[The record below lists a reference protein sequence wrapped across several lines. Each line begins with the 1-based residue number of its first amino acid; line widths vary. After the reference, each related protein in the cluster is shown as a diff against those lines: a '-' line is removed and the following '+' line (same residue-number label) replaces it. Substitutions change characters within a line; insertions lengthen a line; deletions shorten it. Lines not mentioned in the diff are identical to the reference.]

1 MRLVRLNFD
10 DDADEIE
17 PTRVTVDMS
26 KDEALLVAHMIG
38 STSNLQRDELM
49 SYGGVIG
56 SGIYDC
62 LVGGVFNRYWDN
74 GVDDA
79 LRER

>member
-38 STSNLQRDELM
+38 STSNLQRDELTIPAF
-49 SYGGVIG
+49 GQQT
-56 SGIYDC
+56 
-62 LVGGVFNRYWDN
+62 
-74 GVDDA
+74 
-79 LRER
+79 